1 MDGILIGTCLNMTS
15 STGAYHRL
23 SRFSNN
29 ARSCS
34 RKTVARWPMRIGVS
48 RWALTMVMSHTL

>member
-1 MDGILIGTCLNMTS
+1 MDDLLIRACLNMTS
-15 STGAYHRL
+15 STGAYHGL

-34 RKTVARWPMRIGVS
+34 RKTVARWPVRIGVS
-48 RWALTMVMSHTL
+48 RRALAVVMGHTL